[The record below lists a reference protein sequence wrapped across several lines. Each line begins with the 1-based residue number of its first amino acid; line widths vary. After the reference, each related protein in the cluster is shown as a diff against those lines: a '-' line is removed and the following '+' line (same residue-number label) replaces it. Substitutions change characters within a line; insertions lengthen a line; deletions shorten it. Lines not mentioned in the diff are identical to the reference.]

1 MVIFRFVVPEWIS
14 YKTDMNSCN
23 WNFTASG
30 EPEDCNIEMDTSPNA
45 TTPFFMKLENDN
57 FTMFRFSDILSF
69 NMTFVVDPDG
79 ELPKGKGDMPSM
91 IVAYPSCLP
100 SVYASW
106 GSVEEMCGPFKGKF
120 LVRRPQ

>member
-1 MVIFRFVVPEWIS
+1 MPEWIS
-14 YKTDMNSCN
+14 YKTGMNSCK

-45 TTPFFMKLENDN
+45 TTPFFMKLESGN
-57 FTMFRFSDILSF
+57 FTMFRFPDILSF

-106 GSVEEMCGPFKGKF
+106 GSNEEMCGPFKGN
-120 LVRRPQ
+120 LIRRP